1 MCQSLASG
9 LRVEIE
15 KPVLVHY
22 LKSLGRA
29 DYGFEQ
35 CWEDYRRIILGCLIY
50 PVTVCGTLNTA
61 NERGQGAWGIH
72 AVEKSGGDRRSG
84 LYGSGFLKRV
94 ARFQNSRSFSVH
106 LSASQAFGSFMSPA
120 LKCLMC
126 TRICLVAP
134 CMHRQKLVSPPT

>member
-61 NERGQGAWGIH
+61 NERGRALG
-72 AVEKSGGDRRSG
+72 ESM
-84 LYGSGFLKRV
+84 L
-94 ARFQNSRSFSVH
+94 SRN
-106 LSASQAFGSFMSPA
+106 LAAIEDLG
-120 LKCLMC
+120 C
-126 TRICLVAP
+126 TA
-134 CMHRQKLVSPPT
+134 LVS